1 MIVMRS
7 YLTEKQRNVP
17 VLFGKTEVL
26 RGENAAMFSLG
37 LLKNDINLAK
47 ISNERIRVFLSKF
60 YSDPSIKSFD
70 RNYSLKSAQSA
81 NQRLLAQLFVPLGFK
96 TLKGRTS
103 LKSSLLS
110 KNSW

>member
-37 LLKNDINLAK
+37 PFRDSQSVDLDK
-47 ISNERIRVFLSKF
+47 IIIKLVKMTISKYATGNEE
-60 YSDPSIKSFD
+60 SFI
-70 RNYSLKSAQSA
+70 
-81 NQRLLAQLFVPLGFK
+81 
-96 TLKGRTS
+96 
-103 LKSSLLS
+103 
-110 KNSW
+110 

>member
-37 LLKNDINLAK
+37 LFAFFAGIVSINLH
-47 ISNERIRVFLSKF
+47 R
-60 YSDPSIKSFD
+60 SIGI
-70 RNYSLKSAQSA
+70 L
-81 NQRLLAQLFVPLGFK
+81 
-96 TLKGRTS
+96 
-103 LKSSLLS
+103 
-110 KNSW
+110 

>member
-37 LLKNDINLAK
+37 L
-47 ISNERIRVFLSKF
+47 
-60 YSDPSIKSFD
+60 
-70 RNYSLKSAQSA
+70 
-81 NQRLLAQLFVPLGFK
+81 VPNASSYFWPMIV
-96 TLKGRTS
+96 
-103 LKSSLLS
+103 SLLLNIAVS
-110 KNSW
+110 GLLLLLVWKAVERVYF

>member
-37 LLKNDINLAK
+37 PKWLEN
-47 ISNERIRVFLSKF
+47 
-60 YSDPSIKSFD
+60 
-70 RNYSLKSAQSA
+70 SLP
-81 NQRLLAQLFVPLGFK
+81 PLQTFIFGE
-96 TLKGRTS
+96 
-103 LKSSLLS
+103 
-110 KNSW
+110 